1 MPIMPFL
8 PTLYKLWKKSIDMF
22 SVPSQIL
29 GQNAKATTKVTLHEP
44 LIIAEKENIKTT
56 VN

>member
-1 MPIMPFL
+1 
-8 PTLYKLWKKSIDMF
+8 MF
-22 SVPSQIL
+22 SAPSQIL

-44 LIIAEKENIKTT
+44 LIIVEKENAKTT